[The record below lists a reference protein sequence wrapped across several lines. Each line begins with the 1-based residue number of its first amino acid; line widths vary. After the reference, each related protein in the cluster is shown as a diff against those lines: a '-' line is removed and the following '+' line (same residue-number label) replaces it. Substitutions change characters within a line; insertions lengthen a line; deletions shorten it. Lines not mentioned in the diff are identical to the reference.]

1 MKHSTVFKL
10 VLAYLM
16 LGLFL
21 AASALASQGE
31 GCFTYKYGSKKGY
44 QLFVKP
50 NDSSLVGESYSAV
63 RLKRINSEFSLAF
76 DSTVSGRALAYV
88 KHKQLEELP
97 ERNCGDEFEYTPV
110 KRINIRQGSFN
121 SDYHIYL
128 DNQLSKVKET
138 VDPEFTQPIGY
149 CTPLY
154 CEVVDYDYNLTG
166 YVKRKGLEIGIILK

>member
-10 VLAYLM
+10 ILAYLL

-31 GCFTYKYGSKKGY
+31 GCFSFKYDSKNGY
-44 QLFVKP
+44 QLFTKP
-50 NDSSLVGESYSAV
+50 NDSSLVGESYTAV

-76 DSTVSGRALAYV
+76 DSMSERPIAYV

-97 ERNCGDEFEYTPV
+97 ERNCGDEFKYTPV

-128 DNQLSKVKET
+128 DKQLSKVKET

-149 CTPLY
+149 CTSLY
-154 CEVVDYDYNLTG
+154 CEVVDYEYNLTG
-166 YVKRKGLEIGIILK
+166 YVQRKGLKIGIILK